1 MDWIRGREH
10 QIPACPF
17 HKQLKLYRNHSL
29 RVGLDVKAVGK
40 HVEVQKGSH
49 SLSDWTLEQWKSM
62 WKSKREVT
70 ICQIG
75 R

>member
-10 QIPACPF
+10 QIPICPF
-17 HKQLKLYRNHSL
+17 HKQLKLYRRYSL
-29 RVGLDVKAVGK
+29 RVGLDVKAVKK

-49 SLSDWTLEQWKSM
+49 SLPDWTLKRRKSM
-62 WKSKREVT
+62 WKSKREVS